1 MTYCSSTQAIA
12 VDWRTEGGA
21 VTLQVA
27 PDDPSPRAIAP
38 EGQLSIPPHDVTIT
52 LTVARGKLAP
62 HRVIP
67 VRAAGKHPLSALV
80 TDAGGG
86 SCVAPWVTSDLM
98 DFGGGHAAFDPRAHP
113 ALISNLCDRDAG
125 PSATCRRAVRIAH
138 AGRNWAIAPNG
149 VLDLTRDPV
158 TMEGPW
164 ALSQQLLP
172 GEECGTQSAIS
183 ALEIDLS
190 VEIDCE

>member
-1 MTYCSSTQAIA
+1 MTYCASTSAIDI
-12 VDWRTEGGA
+12 DWSTERGA
-21 VTLQVA
+21 TTLQVA
-27 PDDPSPRAIAP
+27 PDDPSPRAVASS
-38 EGQLSIPPHDVTIT
+38 GRRSIPAHDVTVT
-52 LTVARGKLAP
+52 LTVASGELAP
-62 HRVIP
+62 HRSVP
-67 VRAAGKHPLSALV
+67 VRAAGRHPMSALV

-86 SCVAPWVTSDLM
+86 SCVAPWVTSDLT
-98 DFGGGHAAFDPRAHP
+98 DFGGGPSAFDPRAHP

-138 AGRNWAIAPNG
+138 AGRNWSIAPNG
-149 VLDLTRDPV
+149 VLDLTHDPV
-158 TMEGPW
+158 TMEGSW

-172 GEECGTQSAIS
+172 DEECGTQSAIS